1 MKGYRVVRMLRSNPR
16 YWCKYLAWTNI
27 LVLLYTL
34 VSLDSSHNHLLSEE
48 ATEGIQESVR
58 SSDSNSGHS
67 EAGHKFQQFD
77 LTTWQ
82 ESQTFKLQD
91 STEEHF
97 M

>member
-16 YWCKYLAWTNI
+16 YWCKYFAWTNI

-48 ATEGIQESVR
+48 GTEGLQEGV
-58 SSDSNSGHS
+58 SNIRYNNS
-67 EAGHKFQQFD
+67 ATGHKFQQFD

>member
-16 YWCKYLAWTNI
+16 YWCKYFAWTNI

-48 ATEGIQESVR
+48 VSEGLQESVR
-58 SSDSNSGHS
+58 SSDNNSGHS
-67 EAGHKFQQFD
+67 ETGHKFQQFD